1 MAISHNRMLIAQAH
15 CENLTLVTDD
25 TLIRAYDIRTL
36 DAAS

>member
-1 MAISHNRMLIAQAH
+1 MAISHNRMLITQAH
-15 CENLTLVTDD
+15 CENLTLVTAD